1 MYISIF
7 FLNFLADMGCIKHAP
22 TGGLHPCVF
31 CSNGFQRMEGAKFG
45 ETSPGG
51 MMLIYMIYNPTQE
64 IVVFLCIS
72 MSYGHI
78 NISMDFLHDKP

>member
-1 MYISIF
+1 
-7 FLNFLADMGCIKHAP
+7 
-22 TGGLHPCVF
+22 
-31 CSNGFQRMEGAKFG
+31 MEGAKFG

>member
-1 MYISIF
+1 
-7 FLNFLADMGCIKHAP
+7 
-22 TGGLHPCVF
+22 
-31 CSNGFQRMEGAKFG
+31 MEGAKFG

-51 MMLIYMIYNPTQE
+51 MMLKYMIYNPTQE

-78 NISMDFLHDKP
+78 NISMDILHDKP